1 MVPKNHPKSIKN
13 QSKTVCKKVMNF
25 DAQKLEKGSQKAPK
39 KHPKTNQKRVQKYD
53 RKTSA
58 KTPYQPVP

>member
-1 MVPKNHPKSIKN
+1 
-13 QSKTVCKKVMNF
+13 MNF

-53 RKTSA
+53 RKTGA
-58 KTPYQPVP
+58 AIPETPYQPVP